1 MIRFF
6 YCPDTGRKENVMKKR
21 PLAYIT
27 APWGENEF
35 ENTEKA
41 AKYCRDAY
49 EAGFSPFCPV
59 LVYPMFLRDDIPQE
73 HNDMKAMARDILQR
87 STVLVVCGGTADED
101 VMDDIAIARRYRV
114 ATTTLDG
121 ILLAK
126 GKGRHD

>member
-1 MIRFF
+1 
-6 YCPDTGRKENVMKKR
+6 
-21 PLAYIT
+21 
-27 APWGENEF
+27 
-35 ENTEKA
+35 
-41 AKYCRDAY
+41 
-49 EAGFSPFCPV
+49 
-59 LVYPMFLRDDIPQE
+59 
-73 HNDMKAMARDILQR
+73 MKAMARDILQR

>member
-1 MIRFF
+1 VIRYFL
-6 YCPDTGRKENVMKKR
+6 CLHCRGKDIVMKKR

-27 APWGENEF
+27 APWGDNEF
-35 ENTEKA
+35 ENTERA
-41 AKYCRDAY
+41 SKYCRDAY
-49 EAGFSPFCPV
+49 EAGFSPFCPI
-59 LVYPMFLRDDIPQE
+59 LIYPMFLQANIPQE

-101 VMDDIAIARRYRV
+101 VMDDIAIAKRYRV